1 MKKKYKILVL
11 EDSAVQR
18 NQMAEALKQSDRNMI
33 FADSIRKAKKIY
45 NNNGSDIDLFILDLK
60 LPDGN
65 GLDFL
70 QYVRESLNFTPAII
84 QSSVINSNIKNKVG
98 ELGIIAFFEKPI
110 QPDEFKQTV
119 STILPEK
126 NLNKKQVTKRK

>member
-1 MKKKYKILVL
+1 MKKKYKIFVL

-18 NQMAEALKQSDRNMI
+18 EQIAEVLKQNDRNII

-60 LPDGN
+60 LPDGY

-70 QYVRESLNFTPAII
+70 QYVRKSSNYTPAII
-84 QSSVINSNIKNKVG
+84 ESSFISQNIKSNAA
-98 ELGIIAFFEKPI
+98 ELGIVAFFEKPI
-110 QPDEFKQTV
+110 RPD
-119 STILPEK
+119 
-126 NLNKKQVTKRK
+126 

>member
-1 MKKKYKILVL
+1 MKKKYKIFVL

-18 NQMAEALKQSDRNMI
+18 EQIAEVLKQNDRNII

-60 LPDGN
+60 LPNGN
-65 GLDFL
+65 GIDFL
-70 QYVRESLNFTPAII
+70 KYVRQSSNFSPAII
-84 QSSVINSNIKNKVG
+84 ESSVINSNIKNKVG

-126 NLNKKQVTKRK
+126 NLNKKQATKRN